1 MRNAV
6 EIRKETKPSQKGNK
20 SRNKKRKLN
29 TKRFLTVLIVAFFS
43 IYFVY
48 IMIWQQ
54 ITISRKDNEIK
65 ALEEQITAATQ
76 QTEKLQQE
84 LDNLNDPE
92 YLEKIARE
100 KLNLV
105 LPNERIF
112 VDANKSNSNNND

>member
-1 MRNAV
+1 MRNTM

>member
-6 EIRKETKPSQKGNK
+6 EIRKETKPSQKGRK
-20 SRNKKRKLN
+20 SQKKKRRLN
-29 TKRFLTVLIVAFFS
+29 TRRFLTVLIVAFFS

>member
-1 MRNAV
+1 M
-6 EIRKETKPSQKGNK
+6 
-20 SRNKKRKLN
+20 
-29 TKRFLTVLIVAFFS
+29 IVAFFS

>member
-6 EIRKETKPSQKGNK
+6 EIRKETKPSQKGKK

>member
-1 MRNAV
+1 
-6 EIRKETKPSQKGNK
+6 
-20 SRNKKRKLN
+20 
-29 TKRFLTVLIVAFFS
+29 
-43 IYFVY
+43 
-48 IMIWQQ
+48 MIWQQ